1 MRLSTADALCDLK
14 SRALQERKWGHSPIP
29 SKWGQ
34 TSFGCEGC
42 RLALRGL
49 TPFAREAG
57 NWGMSPFP
65 FWRSLALGCAALSCQ
80 RFVSGHTDRAR
91 LNEPP
96 RSTCRAS
103 PRAAPLE
110 FARDGMPAR
119 TGAPAP
125 QPRPPFARDSRQ
137 SLDSEWRGRVCM
149 RTGARFTQ
157 SLGEHR
163 ERRSR
168 KRHANPYYRDVASF
182 CRCGICVASGKRTP
196 GILASRIPEARE
208 R

>member
-1 MRLSTADALCDLK
+1 
-14 SRALQERKWGHSPIP
+14 
-29 SKWGQ
+29 
-34 TSFGCEGC
+34 
-42 RLALRGL
+42 
-49 TPFAREAG
+49 
-57 NWGMSPFP
+57 MSPFP

-80 RFVSGHTDRAR
+80 RFVCGHPDRAS

-119 TGAPAP
+119 TGA
-125 QPRPPFARDSRQ
+125 
-137 SLDSEWRGRVCM
+137 
-149 RTGARFTQ
+149 RFTQ

-168 KRHANPYYRDVASF
+168 KRHANPYCRDVASF
-182 CRCGICVASGKRTP
+182 CRCGICV
-196 GILASRIPEARE
+196 
-208 R
+208 